1 MVKLEEVSLDHVEEE
16 EYTDT
21 DSSSVYS
28 SDEDEDDVDNIE
40 SILDRV
46 WALQDVIPA
55 KTRKSIADKCSTV
68 YGWGKTSANFLG
80 NSAWVLTT
88 SALLL
93 VLPLMIE
100 LEHEQGLIE
109 YEKMQQQST
118 QVCNDTGYCMLL
130 ESIQEMDC
138 QGLPILTHSPQ
149 LLVHCY
155 IDALS
160 ARWTA
165 EEAGLWHCSSRLL
178 KERII
183 HTRRHFFRIDDSCD
197 LQRLT
202 SKRKKKETT
211 NTHGPTFYI

>member
-16 EYTDT
+16 EYTDA
-21 DSSSVYS
+21 SSVYS

-55 KTRKSIADKCSTV
+55 KTRKSIKDKCSSIC
-68 YGWGKTSANFLG
+68 GWGKTSANFLG

-109 YEKMQQQST
+109 YEKMQQQSN
-118 QVCNDTGYCMLL
+118 QML
-130 ESIQEMDC
+130 SQ
-138 QGLPILTHSPQ
+138 P
-149 LLVHCY
+149 
-155 IDALS
+155 
-160 ARWTA
+160 
-165 EEAGLWHCSSRLL
+165 AG
-178 KERII
+178 
-183 HTRRHFFRIDDSCD
+183 
-197 LQRLT
+197 QQ
-202 SKRKKKETT
+202 KKQAS
-211 NTHGPTFYI
+211 GIVPPGF

>member
-16 EYTDT
+16 EYTDA
-21 DSSSVYS
+21 SSVYS

-55 KTRKSIADKCSTV
+55 KTRKSIKDKCSSI
-68 YGWGKTSANFLG
+68 YGWGKYSANFLG

-109 YEKMQQQST
+109 YEKMQQQSN
-118 QVCNDTGYCMLL
+118 QML
-130 ESIQEMDC
+130 SQ
-138 QGLPILTHSPQ
+138 P
-149 LLVHCY
+149 
-155 IDALS
+155 
-160 ARWTA
+160 
-165 EEAGLWHCSSRLL
+165 AG
-178 KERII
+178 
-183 HTRRHFFRIDDSCD
+183 
-197 LQRLT
+197 QQ
-202 SKRKKKETT
+202 KKQAS
-211 NTHGPTFYI
+211 GIVPPGF

>member
-40 SILDRV
+40 SIMDRIL
-46 WALQDVIPA
+46 ALQDVIPA
-55 KTRKSIADKCSTV
+55 KTRKSISDKCSSI
-68 YGWGKTSANFLG
+68 YGWGKHGVKFLG

-109 YEKMQQQST
+109 YEKMQQQSS
-118 QVCNDTGYCMLL
+118 QML
-130 ESIQEMDC
+130 SQ
-138 QGLPILTHSPQ
+138 T
-149 LLVHCY
+149 
-155 IDALS
+155 
-160 ARWTA
+160 
-165 EEAGLWHCSSRLL
+165 SSG
-178 KERII
+178 
-183 HTRRHFFRIDDSCD
+183 
-197 LQRLT
+197 QQQQ
-202 SKRKKKETT
+202 KKPAS
-211 NTHGPTFYI
+211 GIVPPGF

>member
-40 SILDRV
+40 SIMDRIL
-46 WALQDVIPA
+46 ALQDVIPA
-55 KTRKSIADKCSTV
+55 KTRKSISDKCSSI
-68 YGWGKTSANFLG
+68 YGWGKYGVKFLG

-109 YEKMQQQST
+109 YEKMQQQSS
-118 QVCNDTGYCMLL
+118 QASCSFLASNSRML
-130 ESIQEMDC
+130 SQAPSG
-138 QGLPILTHSPQ
+138 QQ
-149 LLVHCY
+149 
-155 IDALS
+155 
-160 ARWTA
+160 
-165 EEAGLWHCSSRLL
+165 
-178 KERII
+178 
-183 HTRRHFFRIDDSCD
+183 
-197 LQRLT
+197 QQ
-202 SKRKKKETT
+202 KKPAS
-211 NTHGPTFYI
+211 GIVPPGF

>member
-1 MVKLEEVSLDHVEEE
+1 MVKLEEVSLDHVEE

-28 SDEDEDDVDNIE
+28 SDDEDDVDNIE

-118 QVCNDTGYCMLL
+118 QVYSPSLAAASLL
-130 ESIQEMDC
+130 LVASD
-138 QGLPILTHSPQ
+138 GNRGRGKLILIPLQ
-149 LLVHCY
+149 LLCH
-155 IDALS
+155 
-160 ARWTA
+160 
-165 EEAGLWHCSSRLL
+165 
-178 KERII
+178 
-183 HTRRHFFRIDDSCD
+183 
-197 LQRLT
+197 
-202 SKRKKKETT
+202 SK
-211 NTHGPTFYI
+211 

>member
-118 QVCNDTGYCMLL
+118 QML
-130 ESIQEMDC
+130 SQ
-138 QGLPILTHSPQ
+138 P
-149 LLVHCY
+149 
-155 IDALS
+155 
-160 ARWTA
+160 
-165 EEAGLWHCSSRLL
+165 AG
-178 KERII
+178 
-183 HTRRHFFRIDDSCD
+183 
-197 LQRLT
+197 QQ
-202 SKRKKKETT
+202 KKQAS
-211 NTHGPTFYI
+211 GIVPPGF

>member
-1 MVKLEEVSLDHVEEE
+1 MVKLEEVALDHVEEE
-16 EYTDT
+16 YTDS

-28 SDEDEDDVDNIE
+28 SDDEDDVDNIE

-55 KTRKSIADKCSTV
+55 KTRKAISDKCSTV

-109 YEKMQQQST
+109 FEKMQQQSN
-118 QVCNDTGYCMLL
+118 QML
-130 ESIQEMDC
+130 SQPSG
-138 QGLPILTHSPQ
+138 QQ
-149 LLVHCY
+149 
-155 IDALS
+155 
-160 ARWTA
+160 
-165 EEAGLWHCSSRLL
+165 
-178 KERII
+178 
-183 HTRRHFFRIDDSCD
+183 
-197 LQRLT
+197 
-202 SKRKKKETT
+202 KKQAS
-211 NTHGPTFYI
+211 GIVPPGF

>member
-16 EYTDT
+16 EYTDA
-21 DSSSVYS
+21 SSVYS
-28 SDEDEDDVDNIE
+28 SDEDEDDVDDIE

-55 KTRKSIADKCSTV
+55 KTRKSIKDKCSSI

-109 YEKMQQQST
+109 YEK
-118 QVCNDTGYCMLL
+118 
-130 ESIQEMDC
+130 
-138 QGLPILTHSPQ
+138 
-149 LLVHCY
+149 
-155 IDALS
+155 
-160 ARWTA
+160 
-165 EEAGLWHCSSRLL
+165 CSSSRTRCSLSLL
-178 KERII
+178 A
-183 HTRRHFFRIDDSCD
+183 
-197 LQRLT
+197 
-202 SKRKKKETT
+202 SKRSRPRVLSPLVSKESS
-211 NTHGPTFYI
+211 N

>member
-16 EYTDT
+16 EYTDA
-21 DSSSVYS
+21 SSVYS

-55 KTRKSIADKCSTV
+55 KTRKSIKDKCSSI

-109 YEKMQQQST
+109 YEKMQQQSN
-118 QVCNDTGYCMLL
+118 QML
-130 ESIQEMDC
+130 SQPAN
-138 QGLPILTHSPQ
+138 QQ
-149 LLVHCY
+149 
-155 IDALS
+155 
-160 ARWTA
+160 
-165 EEAGLWHCSSRLL
+165 
-178 KERII
+178 
-183 HTRRHFFRIDDSCD
+183 
-197 LQRLT
+197 
-202 SKRKKKETT
+202 KKQAS
-211 NTHGPTFYI
+211 GIVPPGF

>member
-16 EYTDT
+16 EYTDA
-21 DSSSVYS
+21 SSVYS

-55 KTRKSIADKCSTV
+55 KTRKSIKDKCSSI

-109 YEKMQQQST
+109 YEKMQQQSN
-118 QVCNDTGYCMLL
+118 QML
-130 ESIQEMDC
+130 SQ
-138 QGLPILTHSPQ
+138 P
-149 LLVHCY
+149 
-155 IDALS
+155 
-160 ARWTA
+160 
-165 EEAGLWHCSSRLL
+165 AG
-178 KERII
+178 
-183 HTRRHFFRIDDSCD
+183 
-197 LQRLT
+197 QQ
-202 SKRKKKETT
+202 KKQAS
-211 NTHGPTFYI
+211 GIVPPGF

>member
-16 EYTDT
+16 EYTDA
-21 DSSSVYS
+21 SSVYS

-55 KTRKSIADKCSTV
+55 KTRKSIKDKCSSL

-109 YEKMQQQST
+109 YEKMQQQSN
-118 QVCNDTGYCMLL
+118 QML
-130 ESIQEMDC
+130 SQ
-138 QGLPILTHSPQ
+138 P
-149 LLVHCY
+149 
-155 IDALS
+155 
-160 ARWTA
+160 
-165 EEAGLWHCSSRLL
+165 AG
-178 KERII
+178 
-183 HTRRHFFRIDDSCD
+183 
-197 LQRLT
+197 QQ
-202 SKRKKKETT
+202 KKQAS
-211 NTHGPTFYI
+211 GIVPPGF